1 MFDLCCQRCLLCSIT
16 LPVFLCEVLQV
27 VLVEVLITRRAE
39 NFLRQITDNCRG
51 AGKKERMKRE
61 LTCSVFCL
69 LRCLSGLCRLKK
81 TKNGEEQKME

>member
-1 MFDLCCQRCLLCSIT
+1 MYDLCCHRCLLCSIT

-51 AGKKERMKRE
+51 AGKKRRMKRM
-61 LTCSVFCL
+61 LTCSVFLCL
-69 LRCLSGLCRLKK
+69 LLVSRDCAG
-81 TKNGEEQKME
+81 